1 MNEALPEDRDIIFSA
16 QFSVEKGI
24 RFVMA
29 TAEGKHGSKPFCVDD
44 SLEALALDKSENSDG
59 GKIAM
64 QETASSLE
72 LSDEELIDAAAEVTL
87 ETGHITVAMLQ
98 RRIKYLSVNS

>member
-1 MNEALPEDRDIIFSA
+1 
-16 QFSVEKGI
+16 
-24 RFVMA
+24 
-29 TAEGKHGSKPFCVDD
+29 
-44 SLEALALDKSENSDG
+44 
-59 GKIAM
+59 M